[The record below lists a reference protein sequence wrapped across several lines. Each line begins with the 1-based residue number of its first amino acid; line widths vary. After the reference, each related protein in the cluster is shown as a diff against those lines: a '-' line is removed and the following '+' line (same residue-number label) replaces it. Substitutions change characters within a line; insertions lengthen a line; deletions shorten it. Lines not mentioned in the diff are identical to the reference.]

1 MPIQYHFYTVP
12 ALRRKIGKEQFSN
25 ILACLL
31 VWLIF
36 LIWNLTVA
44 AIAAEPE
51 KLNAGYSIYSGMT
64 APLWTTK
71 EAGLFDRNGL
81 NVQLIF
87 LKGGTE
93 AAQALITGDIPFAMT
108 GGSGVISSNLA
119 GSGTMI
125 LAGLENEIL
134 FKFVTARD
142 VASPEKLRGQKLGV
156 ASLGGSTYLA
166 TLLALQHFALK
177 PSDVTILAIGNAP
190 TRLTALQSGSIQGAV
205 FLPPET
211 MVAKKLGLNLL
222 LDLGSLKIE
231 FQNAAIA
238 AGRDVLDKKPELAR
252 RFIKAVVEGIQLYK
266 TDKEFGLKVLRKYL
280 RTADPEVIEETYNFY
295 VDKVARKPYPTLKG
309 IQAILTELA
318 PRNPRAR
325 EAQPTQF
332 VNVSFLKELDDNGY
346 IDRLYKTPGR

>member
-1 MPIQYHFYTVP
+1 MAI
-12 ALRRKIGKEQFSN
+12 
-25 ILACLL
+25 CLL
-31 VWLIF
+31 VMVSEHWRHGSQ
-36 LIWNLTVA
+36 
-44 AIAAEPE
+44 PE

-71 EAGLFDRNGL
+71 EASLFEKNGL

-134 FKFVTARD
+134 FKFVTAREIT
-142 VASPEKLRGQKLGV
+142 SPDKLRGQKLGV

-166 TLLALQHFALK
+166 TLRALQQFALK

-190 TRLTALQSGSIQGAV
+190 TRLTAVQSGSIQGAV

-211 MVAKKLGLNLL
+211 LVAKKLGLNIL
-222 LDLGSLKIE
+222 LDLGSL
-231 FQNAAIA
+231 
-238 AGRDVLDKKPELAR
+238 GRNFRTRPSPPAETSSRKSRTWPDVSSRRWSKEYKSIRPTKSLA
-252 RFIKAVVEGIQLYK
+252 
-266 TDKEFGLKVLRKYL
+266 
-280 RTADPEVIEETYNFY
+280 
-295 VDKVARKPYPTLKG
+295 
-309 IQAILTELA
+309 
-318 PRNPRAR
+318 
-325 EAQPTQF
+325 
-332 VNVSFLKELDDNGY
+332 
-346 IDRLYKTPGR
+346 